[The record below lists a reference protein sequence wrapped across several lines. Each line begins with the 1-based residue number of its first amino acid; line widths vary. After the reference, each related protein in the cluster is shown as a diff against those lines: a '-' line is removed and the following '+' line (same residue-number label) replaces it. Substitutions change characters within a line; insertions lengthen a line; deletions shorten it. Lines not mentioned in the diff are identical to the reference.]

1 MLRALM
7 APGRVH
13 RVLRLTKELQ
23 NTSRL
28 ISTTPSLTH
37 ERLYE
42 VLPPLESFSKRHIG
56 PSEEEVAEMLE
67 VCGVKV
73 SYFLLTTFSLA
84 CIMLL

>member
-7 APGRVH
+7 APGRMH
-13 RVLRLTKELQ
+13 RVLRLTKEPRKQLQ

-28 ISTTPSLTH
+28 ISTSPSLTH

-42 VLPPLESFSKRHIG
+42 VLPPLESFAKRHIG
-56 PSEEEVAEMLE
+56 PSEEEVAEMLQ

-73 SYFLLTTFSLA
+73 SN
-84 CIMLL
+84 